1 MKRYLY
7 YLLGMNIL
15 VLGITC
21 NTLSNLGVGA
31 FSTLPYAVSFLTFLT
46 FGQAN
51 IVFYLIFVCIQMI
64 LERKISMKFI
74 LEIPL
79 SFIFGFLVDLYQ
91 YLIPSMSLNIYTQ
104 IIVLLIGNT
113 CCAIGVYF
121 MIKGDLIMTPVDGI
135 VLSISEVFHKPYSIC
150 KNCFDISMLL
160 STIII
165 CLVCHSP
172 IYGVGI
178 GTVFSAFYIG
188 RVISFCENFKLN
200 RYKKIES

>member
-21 NTLSNLGVGA
+21 NTLSDLGVGA

-74 LEIPL
+74 LEIPF
-79 SFIFGFLVDLYQ
+79 SFIWFFGRFISIHNTYNKFESLYTNPCVINRE
-91 YLIPSMSLNIYTQ
+91 Y
-104 IIVLLIGNT
+104 VLCNR
-113 CCAIGVYF
+113 C
-121 MIKGDLIMTPVDGI
+121 
-135 VLSISEVFHKPYSIC
+135 VFY
-150 KNCFDISMLL
+150 D
-160 STIII
+160 
-165 CLVCHSP
+165 
-172 IYGVGI
+172 
-178 GTVFSAFYIG
+178 
-188 RVISFCENFKLN
+188 
-200 RYKKIES
+200 